1 MRIESDEQ
9 RRAVQGTIKEV
20 MVKLEEALRLA
31 REAEAAHE
39 ETCTGAHA

>member
-9 RRAVQGTIKEV
+9 RRAVEGTIKEV
-20 MVKLEEALRLA
+20 MAKLEEALRLA
-31 REAEAAHE
+31 REAEAHE